1 MQIEMYYQK
10 GRMPSLKSSI
20 QQGFTLIELVVVV
33 SIIAILSAVA
43 LPRMANI
50 AEDAHKSSV
59 LGTGGGL
66 ASAVSLAHSRW
77 LSSGQRGAVQNLI
90 GYGDNTIDFSVL
102 GWPTGVNGNLNPSSM
117 TLDECMGLF
126 RKLLQTSAP
135 SVSLGTNAD
144 YQVTL
149 LGGDCRY
156 IYQRDNTGNYI
167 QYDPNT
173 GDVITIVK

>member
-1 MQIEMYYQK
+1 MFYHTRSVS
-10 GRMPSLKSSI
+10 GLNPSE

-33 SIIAILSAVA
+33 SIIAILSALA

-59 LGTGGGL
+59 SGTGGGL
-66 ASAVSLAHSRW
+66 AAAVSLAHSRW
-77 LSSGQRGAVQNLI
+77 LSSGQRGAVQNLN
-90 GYGDNTIDFSVL
+90 GYGDNTIDLSAQ
-102 GWPTGVNGNLNPSSM
+102 GWPTGVNGNINPSSM
-117 TLDECMGLF
+117 SLDECVGVF
-126 RKLLQTSAP
+126 RKLLQSSAP
-135 SVSLGTNAD
+135 SVSLGTDAD